1 MHVFIHYM
9 YVLVIY
15 MRFNF
20 AGNIFNVYM
29 EIHSVPVLEL
39 NGKKVNIEKEAWNW
53 NKKVKSLLKKEN
65 KHGWGKK
72 TRLCE
77 GQWAYKK
84 KPTV

>member
-29 EIHSVPVLEL
+29 EIHSVPVWEL
-39 NGKKVNIEKEAWNW
+39 NGKKVNIEKEA
-53 NKKVKSLLKKEN
+53 
-65 KHGWGKK
+65 
-72 TRLCE
+72 
-77 GQWAYKK
+77 
-84 KPTV
+84 

>member
-1 MHVFIHYM
+1 MHVYYRSFIWDST
-9 YVLVIY
+9 LQVIY
-15 MRFNF
+15 LMFTWKFIQYLFWNW
-20 AGNIFNVYM
+20 M
-29 EIHSVPVLEL
+29 E
-39 NGKKVNIEKEAWNW
+39 KKVNIEKEAWNW